1 MNKLLTVAPSP
12 HEKGGES
19 VSKIMYGVVIALLP
33 ALIMSAI
40 FFGWHSIKVTAIAV
54 AACILF
60 EFIIQ
65 KYIAKGIPTI
75 TDGSAIVTGIL
86 LAFNV
91 PVGLPVW
98 LIILGSFIAIAV
110 GKMSF
115 GGLGQNP
122 FNPALVGRVF
132 LLISF
137 PVQMTTWSPN
147 NAAIDGFSGATPLG
161 LLKEAL
167 KSEKTIA
174 EITSELPMH
183 FDLFWGNI
191 SGSLGEISAVALLLG
206 GLYMLFKKIITW
218 HTPVSL
224 LGTMVIFQGILW
236 LAAPDK
242 FADPIFHIL
251 TGGAM
256 LGAIFMATDMVSSP
270 MTGKGQLFYGAGI
283 AIITICIRNFGAYP
297 EGISF
302 AILIMNGFAPL
313 INSYVK
319 PKRFG
324 GSK

>member
-12 HEKGGES
+12 HIKGDES
-19 VSKIMYGVVIALLP
+19 VNKIMYGVVFALLP

-54 AACILF
+54 AACVLF

-65 KYIAKGIPTI
+65 KYLIKGEPTI
-75 TDGSAIVTGIL
+75 TDGSAALTGIL

-98 LIILGSFIAIAV
+98 IIVLGALISIGV

-137 PVQMTTWSPN
+137 PVQMTTWPAN

-161 LLKEAL
+161 LLKEGL
-167 KSEKTIA
+167 KSGKPIA
-174 EITSELPMH
+174 DVLSELPNH

-191 SGSLGEISAVALLLG
+191 GGSLGEISAVALLLG
-206 GLYMLFKKIITW
+206 GLYMLWKKIITW
-218 HTPVSL
+218 HTPVSI
-224 LGTMVIFQGILW
+224 LGTIAIFQGILW
-236 LAAPDK
+236 LVAPDK
-242 FADPIFHIL
+242 FVDPLFHLL

-270 MTGKGQLFYGAGI
+270 MTGKGQIIFGIGI
-283 AIITICIRNFGAYP
+283 AVITICIRNFGAYP

-302 AILIMNGFAPL
+302 AILIMNGFTPL